1 VSVKIHF
8 LLNTN
13 VDSGAVVLAPD
24 IEVELYNF
32 FLGIALY
39 ISTSDVDSAKT
50 CTWIVEYL
58 QFWLL

>member
-1 VSVKIHF
+1 MSVKIHF

-24 IEVELYNF
+24 IEVELYNVS
-32 FLGIALY
+32 LGIALY

-50 CTWIVEYL
+50 CTWIVE
-58 QFWLL
+58 

>member
-13 VDSGAVVLAPD
+13 VDSGAVVLAPE

-32 FLGIALY
+32 SLGMALY
-39 ISTSDVDSAKT
+39 ISTPNVDSATT
-50 CTWIVEYL
+50 CTWTVEYL